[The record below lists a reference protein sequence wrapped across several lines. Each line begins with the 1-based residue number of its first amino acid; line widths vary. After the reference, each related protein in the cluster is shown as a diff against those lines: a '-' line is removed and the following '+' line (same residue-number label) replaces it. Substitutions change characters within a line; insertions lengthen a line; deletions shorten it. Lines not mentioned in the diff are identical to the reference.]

1 MFAAV
6 LASSLVI
13 LSICEMKCNQIEPL
27 NKKQIEK
34 KRNFVEF
41 RIFFSN
47 HSARGDN
54 ESYLGSTNRTHT
66 ICLLML
72 LQSASSSE
80 YHNVRKI
87 EK

>member
-1 MFAAV
+1 MFAAI

-34 KRNFVEF
+34 KIVEF